1 MGKISVPG
9 MGTFTV
15 DNSFGQLSPEQQQA
29 QVNEMI
35 AHVQSSQAPAQS
47 PAGAS
52 QAATSQPQQDIGG
65 PSSGIGTAAW
75 QGLVHGLPAALEN
88 GAATIGQTI
97 EDRTGSTGLDG
108 IVQGLRSSAAEN
120 RQELSRNYQHPAS
133 VDPSI
138 THALG
143 QGNYLGALKSLGY
156 NVAENAGTM
165 GAQLGLA
172 GVGAAAAVPTLGL
185 SLVPT
190 VAAEGALAADGI
202 DQSKQAAGVKGTR
215 GLSNGDMA
223 NLGVQTLMN
232 SIPGEGAVARIGNGF
247 LKGAAGS
254 GLNQFSDYA
263 QGGNVGT
270 LGDAIRNS
278 VDAGI
283 TGAALTG
290 AGVAHGG
297 AKQLANDHVF
307 DPISAG
313 PEWRKGLAELQA
325 ARNNKGPMTPAAQKV
340 QTTLNANAFFDA
352 RRGAES
358 ADHGKLPPL
367 TDTIKGDLD
376 QGKAQLSTI
385 FKGMRQA
392 GPANGGVT
400 PDQYDVL
407 SNALKEAGNH
417 NRNQAENGLDT
428 GYTDTFRD
436 KINALPLSPVA
447 KANILDRLSTINAAS
462 YNGKKMN
469 SKAFVGPLIRG
480 MASQAIPLLGEYG
493 AEAGILGATGHA
505 APAIA
510 GATGLF
516 YGLNYLQKKA
526 MSAVANKV
534 GNSADVALGRGLPPI
549 MANIAAKRRLADRA
563 GVGPSVTPGDIQ
575 ALHDKWS
582 TVGNNAA
589 QARAATVR
597 RMAQPSPA
605 AVPPGGPVATP
616 PASVQ
621 TPPGPSPAPGL
632 TPQSQAG
639 SPPPQVAPAAAAAPA
654 PVAPSGTAAANLAG
668 TRNPG
673 WFGPITGTNGGSA
686 LEPNP
691 MRVRQFMKN
700 LVSSGQMTQQ
710 EHDDLMSQD
719 HIGDALG
726 LLQNEIGRRQLMG
739 TWQADSAHPDAPDA
753 GQSAPR
759 QENPVRNPQAYQ
771 AAIDEAHAARDHIAT
786 TYPALALAAHA
797 IANQKGPSA
806 KKAAMEEHVMHLE
819 SSDDRAA
826 ARAILSKLTTYGGKD
841 P

>member
-35 AHVQSSQAPAQS
+35 AHVQSSQTPTQS
-47 PAGAS
+47 PAGAQ
-52 QAATSQPQQDIGG
+52 QAPQAQPQQDTSG

-75 QGLVHGLPAALEN
+75 QGLIHGLPAALEN

-120 RQELSRNYQHPAS
+120 RQELAQNYQHPAS

-232 SIPGEGAVARIGNGF
+232 SIPGAGAVARIGNGF

-270 LGDAIRNS
+270 LGDAVRNS

-297 AKQLANDHVF
+297 AKQLANDYVF

-325 ARNNKGPMTPAAQKV
+325 ARDKKGPMTPAAQKV

-376 QGKAQLSTI
+376 QGKAQLASI

-400 PDQYDVL
+400 PDQYDTL
-407 SNALKEAGNH
+407 NNALKEAGNH
-417 NRNQAENGLDT
+417 NRNQAENGLDA

-436 KINALPLSPVA
+436 KINALPLSPIT

-469 SKAFVGPLIRG
+469 SKPLAGRILQAAG
-480 MASQAIPLLGEYG
+480 SQILPLG
-493 AEAGILGATGHA
+493 AEVLGDTAGVGLHSGAAAFGLGAA
-505 APAIA
+505 AFYGTKMAQHLAVDALANRA
-510 GATGLF
+510 GA
-516 YGLNYLQKKA
+516 
-526 MSAVANKV
+526 KV
-534 GNSADVALGRGLPPI
+534 DDALGRNVPP
-549 MANIAAKRRLADRA
+549 MLYAMAAKKRVADRA
-563 GVGPSVTPGDIQ
+563 GIGPSVTPTDMQ
-575 ALHDKWS
+575 DMEDQWRA
-582 TVGNNAA
+582 VGNNAA
-589 QARAATVR
+589 TARTAAVQR
-597 RMAQPSPA
+597 LARLIPSQPQNAPQQTAPAGQQQPPA
-605 AVPPGGPVATP
+605 ASTAT
-616 PASVQ
+616 
-621 TPPGPSPAPGL
+621 G
-632 TPQSQAG
+632 
-639 SPPPQVAPAAAAAPA
+639 PA

-673 WFGPITGTNGGSA
+673 WFGPITGTNGGAA
-686 LEPNP
+686 LETNP

-700 LVSSGQMTQQ
+700 LVTSGQMTQK

-739 TWQADSAHPDAPDA
+739 TWQADSAHPDAPDV

-771 AAIDEAHAARDHIAT
+771 AAIDQAMAHQDHIAT
-786 TYPALALAAHA
+786 AYPALADAVHA
-797 IANQKGPSA
+797 IASA
-806 KKAAMEEHVMHLE
+806 KTPQDRKSVMNEHVLRLPNA
-819 SSDDRAA
+819 DDRET
-826 ARAILSKLTTYGGKD
+826 ARTILTPLTAYGSKRN
-841 P
+841 